1 MVLYINGEITQE
13 LANSVRAQLEKTKG
27 PVELHIDSQGGDVF
41 AGLSIYNMLQRREVT
56 VFVDGIA
63 GSISSVIA
71 LVGEERPQISET
83 GTFAIHNALI
93 NQTQGNH
100 HDLRQVAS
108 SLEKF
113 SDIVASVYEK
123 KTNLKLDEIKE
134 LMNAESIFTADE
146 AVQLGFAKEIYTP
159 LKAVAY
165 FKNIDMNLL
174 ERIRANMAT
183 QEASVTEAQEPSV
196 SAEVEEGDIVAAFDE
211 AQVAEITAIVET
223 VVASLMAGTEEEV
236 SVEAKV
242 GEEVAKILNNI
253 VSEGSAP
260 RQKNISQP
268 TTGKNG
274 MDVFLQTKMEL
285 NKKNKIS

>member
-1 MVLYINGEITQE
+1 MVIYINGEITQE
-13 LANSVRAQLEKTKG
+13 VANSVRAQLEKTKG
-27 PVELHIDSQGGDVF
+27 PVDLHIDSQGGDVF
-41 AGLSIYNMLQRREVT
+41 AGLSIYNMLQRREVE
-56 VFVDGIA
+56 VYVDGLA
-63 GSISSVIA
+63 GSIASVIA
-71 LVGEERPQISET
+71 LSGDERPQISET

-100 HDLRQVAS
+100 HELRQVAS

-123 KTNLKLDEIKE
+123 KTNLKLEEIKE

-211 AQVAEITAIVET
+211 AQVAEITAIVEA
-223 VVASLMAGTEEEV
+223 VVAELMAGTEEV
-236 SVEAKV
+236 VEAKV
-242 GEEVAKILNNI
+242 GEVTAEILNKI

-260 RQKNISQP
+260 RHNKISQP
-268 TTGKNG
+268 TVKMNG
-274 MDVFLQTKMEL
+274 FDAFKAA
-285 NKKNKIS
+285 KNKINSKIS

>member
-56 VFVDGIA
+56 VYVDGLA
-63 GSISSVIA
+63 GSIASVIA
-71 LVGEERPQISET
+71 LVGDERPQISET

-100 HDLRQVAS
+100 HELRQVAS

-174 ERIRANMAT
+174 ERIKANMAT

-196 SAEVEEGDIVAAFDE
+196 SAEVDENEVVAAFDDDQRSE
-211 AQVAEITAIVET
+211 IRLIVEEVVAE
-223 VVASLMAGTEEEV
+223 LMAGTEEI
-236 SVEAKV
+236 VEAKV
-242 GEEVAKILNNI
+242 GESVAAVLNEI
-253 VSEGSAP
+253 TSTGSAP
-260 RQKNISQP
+260 SKAKITAPSQAMDAVSSFYNAKNQIKAI
-268 TTGKNG
+268 G
-274 MDVFLQTKMEL
+274 
-285 NKKNKIS
+285 

>member
-1 MVLYINGEITQE
+1 MVIYLNGEITQE

-41 AGLSIYNMLQRREVT
+41 AGLSIYNMLQRRDVK

-100 HDLRQVAS
+100 HELRQVAS

-123 KTNLKLDEIKE
+123 KTNLKLEEIKE
-134 LMNAESIFTADE
+134 LMNAESIFTANE
-146 AVQLGFAKEIYTP
+146 AVELGFAKEIYTP

-183 QEASVTEAQEPSV
+183 QDASITEAQEPSV

-223 VVASLMAGTEEEV
+223 VVAKLMAGTEEI
-236 SVEAKV
+236 VENKV
-242 GEEVAKILNNI
+242 GEVTAEILNKI

-260 RQKNISQP
+260 RHNKISQP
-268 TTGKNG
+268 TVKMNG
-274 MDVFLQTKMEL
+274 FDAFKAA
-285 NKKNKIS
+285 KNKINSKIS

>member
-41 AGLSIYNMLQRREVT
+41 AGLSIYNMLQRRDVK
-56 VFVDGIA
+56 VFVDGLA

-71 LVGEERPQISET
+71 LVGDERPQISET

-100 HDLRQVAS
+100 HELRQVAS

-223 VVASLMAGTEEEV
+223 VVAELMAGTEEV
-236 SVEAKV
+236 VEAKV
-242 GEEVAKILNNI
+242 GEVTAEILNKI

-260 RQKNISQP
+260 RHNKISQP
-268 TTGKNG
+268 TAKMNG
-274 MDVFLQTKMEL
+274 FDAFKAA
-285 NKKNKIS
+285 KNKINSKIS

>member
-1 MVLYINGEITQE
+1 MVIYINGEITQE
-13 LANSVRAQLEKTKG
+13 VANSVRDQLAKSKD
-27 PVELHIDSQGGDVF
+27 PIELHIDSQGGDVF
-41 AGLSIYNMLQRREVT
+41 AGLSIYNMLQRREVK
-56 VFVDGIA
+56 VYVDGLA
-63 GSISSVIA
+63 GSIASVISLA
-71 LVGEERPQISET
+71 GDERPQISET

-100 HDLRQVAS
+100 HELRQVAS

-113 SDIVASVYEK
+113 SEIVASVYEK

-223 VVASLMAGTEEEV
+223 VVASLMAGTEEV
-236 SVEAKV
+236 VEAKV
-242 GEEVAKILNNI
+242 GEVTAEILNKI

-260 RQKNISQP
+260 RHNKIVQP
-268 TTGKNG
+268 TAAQNG
-274 MDVFLQTKMEL
+274 FDAFYAT
-285 NKKNKIS
+285 KNKIKSKIS

>member
-1 MVLYINGEITQE
+1 MVIYLNGEITQE

-41 AGLSIYNMLQRREVT
+41 AGLSIYNMLQRREVK
-56 VFVDGIA
+56 VYVDGLA
-63 GSISSVIA
+63 GSIASVIA
-71 LVGEERPQISET
+71 LVGDERPQISET

-100 HDLRQVAS
+100 HELRQVAS

-123 KTNLKLDEIKE
+123 KTNLKLEEIKE
-134 LMNAESIFTADE
+134 LMNAESIFTANE
-146 AVQLGFAKEIYTP
+146 AVELGFAKEIYTP

-183 QEASVTEAQEPSV
+183 TEASITEAIDPSV
-196 SAEVEEGDIVAAFDE
+196 QAEVEEGDIVAAFDE

-223 VVASLMAGTEEEV
+223 VVAKLMAGTEEI
-236 SVEAKV
+236 VENKV
-242 GEEVAKILNNI
+242 GEVTAEILNKI

-260 RQKNISQP
+260 RHNKISQP
-268 TTGKNG
+268 TVKMNG
-274 MDVFLQTKMEL
+274 FDAFKAA
-285 NKKNKIS
+285 KNKINSKIS

>member
-56 VFVDGIA
+56 VYVDGLA
-63 GSISSVIA
+63 GSIASVIA
-71 LVGEERPQISET
+71 LVGDERPQISET

-100 HDLRQVAS
+100 HELRQVAS

-123 KTNLKLDEIKE
+123 KTNLKLEEIKE
-134 LMNAESIFTADE
+134 LMNAESIFTANE
-146 AVQLGFAKEIYTP
+146 AVELGFAKEIYTP

-183 QEASVTEAQEPSV
+183 QDASITEAQEPSV

-223 VVASLMAGTEEEV
+223 VVAKLMAGTEEI
-236 SVEAKV
+236 VENKV
-242 GEEVAKILNNI
+242 GEVTAEILNKI

-260 RQKNISQP
+260 RHNKISQP
-268 TTGKNG
+268 TLKMNG
-274 MDVFLQTKMEL
+274 FDAFKAA
-285 NKKNKIS
+285 KNKINSKIS

>member
-27 PVELHIDSQGGDVF
+27 PVDLHIDSQGGDVF

-56 VFVDGIA
+56 VYVDGLA
-63 GSISSVIA
+63 GSIASVIA
-71 LVGEERPQISET
+71 LVGDERPQISET

-100 HDLRQVAS
+100 HELRQVAS

-223 VVASLMAGTEEEV
+223 VVAKLMAGTEEV
-236 SVEAKV
+236 VENKV
-242 GEEVAKILNNI
+242 GEVTAEILNKI

-260 RQKNISQP
+260 RHNKISQP
-268 TTGKNG
+268 TAKMNG
-274 MDVFLQTKMEL
+274 FDAFKAA
-285 NKKNKIS
+285 KNKINSKIS

>member
-13 LANSVRAQLEKTKG
+13 LANSVRDQLAKTKG

-134 LMNAESIFTADE
+134 LMNAESIFTANE
-146 AVQLGFAKEIYTP
+146 AVELGFAKEIYTP

-174 ERIRANMAT
+174 ERFKANMAT
-183 QEASVTEAQEPSV
+183 QSASVTEAQEASV

-211 AQVAEITAIVET
+211 TQVAEITAIVEA
-223 VVASLMAGTEEEV
+223 VVAELMSATEEV
-236 SVEAKV
+236 VENKV
-242 GEEVAKILNNI
+242 GESVAAILNEI
-253 VSEGSAP
+253 TSTGSAP
-260 RQKNISQP
+260 SKAKITAPSQ
-268 TTGKNG
+268 G
-274 MDVFLQTKMEL
+274 MDAVSNFYTY
-285 NKKNKIS
+285 KNKIKSPS

>member
-41 AGLSIYNMLQRREVT
+41 AGLSIYNMLQRRDVK
-56 VFVDGIA
+56 VFVDGLA
-63 GSISSVIA
+63 GSIASVIS
-71 LVGEERPQISET
+71 LVGDERPQISET

-100 HDLRQVAS
+100 HELRQVAS

-123 KTNLKLDEIKE
+123 KTNLKLEEIKE

-174 ERIRANMAT
+174 ERIKANMAT
-183 QEASVTEAQEPSV
+183 QEASITEAQEPSV

-211 AQVAEITAIVET
+211 TQVAEITAIVEA
-223 VVASLMAGTEEEV
+223 VVADLMAGTEEV
-236 SVEAKV
+236 VEAKV
-242 GEEVAKILNNI
+242 GESVAAILNEITSTGNAPSKAKIT
-253 VSEGSAP
+253 AP
-260 RQKNISQP
+260 SQ
-268 TTGKNG
+268 G
-274 MDVFLQTKMEL
+274 MDAVSTFYSA
-285 NKKNKIS
+285 KNKIKSLS

>member
-27 PVELHIDSQGGDVF
+27 PIDLHIDSQGGDVF
-41 AGLSIYNMLQRREVT
+41 AGLSIYNMLQRREVK
-56 VFVDGIA
+56 VYVDGLA
-63 GSISSVIA
+63 GSIASVIA
-71 LVGEERPQISET
+71 LVGDERPQISET

-100 HDLRQVAS
+100 HELRQVAN

-113 SDIVASVYEK
+113 SEIVASVYEK
-123 KTNLKLDEIKE
+123 KTELELEEVKE
-134 LMNAESIFTADE
+134 LMNTESIFTAEE
-146 AVQLGFAKEIYTP
+146 AVKLGFAKEIYEP

-165 FKNIDMNLL
+165 FKKIDMGLL
-174 ERIRANMAT
+174 KNFRNNMAT
-183 QEASVTEAQEPSV
+183 QEASVTEAQAESV

-223 VVASLMAGTEEEV
+223 VVASLMADADTA
-236 SVEAKV
+236 VEAKV
-242 GEEVAKILNNI
+242 GEVTAQILDKV

-260 RQKNISQP
+260 LKKSISQP
-268 TTGKNG
+268 TQPMNG
-274 MDVFLQTKMEL
+274 LQAFYNAKA
-285 NKKNKIS
+285 KIKSNKIS

>member
-27 PVELHIDSQGGDVF
+27 PVDLHIDSQGGDVF

-56 VFVDGIA
+56 VYVDGLA
-63 GSISSVIA
+63 GSIASVIA
-71 LVGEERPQISET
+71 LVGDERPQISET

-100 HDLRQVAS
+100 HELRQVAS

-211 AQVAEITAIVET
+211 AQVAEITAIVEA
-223 VVASLMAGTEEEV
+223 VVAELMAGTEEV
-236 SVEAKV
+236 VEAKV
-242 GEEVAKILNNI
+242 GEVTAEILNKI

-260 RQKNISQP
+260 RHNKISQP
-268 TTGKNG
+268 TAKMNG
-274 MDVFLQTKMEL
+274 FDAFKAA
-285 NKKNKIS
+285 KNKINSKIS

>member
-41 AGLSIYNMLQRREVT
+41 AGLSIYNMLQRRDVK
-56 VFVDGIA
+56 VFVDGLA

-71 LVGEERPQISET
+71 LVGDERPQISET

-100 HDLRQVAS
+100 HELRQVAS

-211 AQVAEITAIVET
+211 AQVAEITAIVEA
-223 VVASLMAGTEEEV
+223 VVAELMAGTEEV
-236 SVEAKV
+236 VEAKV
-242 GEEVAKILNNI
+242 GEVTAEILNKI

-260 RQKNISQP
+260 RHNKISQP
-268 TTGKNG
+268 TAKMNG
-274 MDVFLQTKMEL
+274 FDAFKAA
-285 NKKNKIS
+285 KNKINSKIS

>member
-13 LANSVRAQLEKTKG
+13 LANSVRDQLAKTKG

-41 AGLSIYNMLQRREVT
+41 AGLSIYNMLQRREVK
-56 VFVDGIA
+56 VYVDGLA
-63 GSISSVIA
+63 GSIASVIA
-71 LVGEERPQISET
+71 LVGDERPEISET

-100 HDLRQVAS
+100 HELRQVAS

-123 KTNLKLDEIKE
+123 KTNLKLEEIKE

-183 QEASVTEAQEPSV
+183 QSASVTEAQEPSV

-211 AQVAEITAIVET
+211 TQVAEITAIVEA
-223 VVASLMAGTEEEV
+223 VVAELMAGTEEV
-236 SVEAKV
+236 VEAKV
-242 GEEVAKILNNI
+242 GESVAAILNEITSTGNAPSKAKIT
-253 VSEGSAP
+253 AP
-260 RQKNISQP
+260 SQ
-268 TTGKNG
+268 G
-274 MDVFLQTKMEL
+274 MDAVSNFYTY
-285 NKKNKIS
+285 KNKIKSLS

>member
-27 PVELHIDSQGGDVF
+27 PVDLHIDSQGGDVF

-56 VFVDGIA
+56 VYVDGLA
-63 GSISSVIA
+63 GSIASVIA
-71 LVGEERPQISET
+71 LVGDERPQISET

-146 AVQLGFAKEIYTP
+146 AVQLGFAKEIYQP

-211 AQVAEITAIVET
+211 AQVAEITAIVEA
-223 VVASLMAGTEEEV
+223 VVAELMAGTEEV
-236 SVEAKV
+236 VEAKV
-242 GEEVAKILNNI
+242 GEVTAQILDKV

-260 RQKNISQP
+260 LKKSISQP
-268 TTGKNG
+268 TQPMNGLQAFYNAKAKIKNS
-274 MDVFLQTKMEL
+274 
-285 NKKNKIS
+285 KIS

>member
-27 PVELHIDSQGGDVF
+27 PVDLHIDSQGGDVF

-56 VFVDGIA
+56 VYVDGLA
-63 GSISSVIA
+63 GSIASVIA
-71 LVGEERPQISET
+71 LVGDERPQISET

-100 HDLRQVAS
+100 HDLRQVAL

-113 SDIVASVYEK
+113 SDIVAGVYEK
-123 KTNLKLDEIKE
+123 KTNLKLDDIKD
-134 LMNAESIFTADE
+134 LMNAESIFTANE
-146 AVQLGFAKEIYTP
+146 AVELGFAKSIYTP

-174 ERIRANMAT
+174 ERIKANMAT
-183 QEASVTEAQEPSV
+183 QDASITEAQEPSV

-211 AQVAEITAIVET
+211 TQVAEITAIVEA
-223 VVASLMAGTEEEV
+223 VVADLMAGTEEV
-236 SVEAKV
+236 VEAKV
-242 GEEVAKILNNI
+242 GESVAAILNEITSTGNAPSKAKIT
-253 VSEGSAP
+253 AP
-260 RQKNISQP
+260 SQ
-268 TTGKNG
+268 G
-274 MDVFLQTKMEL
+274 MDAVSTFYSA
-285 NKKNKIS
+285 KNKIKSLS

>member
-41 AGLSIYNMLQRREVT
+41 AGLSIYNMLQRRDVK
-56 VFVDGIA
+56 VFVDGLA

-71 LVGEERPQISET
+71 LVGDERPQISET

-100 HDLRQVAS
+100 HELRQVAS

-123 KTNLKLDEIKE
+123 KTNLKIDEIKE

-183 QEASVTEAQEPSV
+183 QDASITEAQEPSV

-223 VVASLMAGTEEEV
+223 VVASLMAGTEEV
-236 SVEAKV
+236 VEAKV
-242 GEEVAKILNNI
+242 GEVTAEILNQI

-260 RQKNISQP
+260 RHNKISQP
-268 TTGKNG
+268 TAKMNG
-274 MDVFLQTKMEL
+274 FDTFKAA
-285 NKKNKIS
+285 KNKIKANLS

>member
-27 PVELHIDSQGGDVF
+27 PVDLHIDSQGGDVF

-56 VFVDGIA
+56 VYVDGLA
-63 GSISSVIA
+63 GSIASVIA
-71 LVGEERPQISET
+71 LVGDERPQISET

-100 HDLRQVAS
+100 HELRQVAS

-123 KTNLKLDEIKE
+123 KTNLKLEEIKE

-183 QEASVTEAQEPSV
+183 QDASVTEAQAESV

-211 AQVAEITAIVET
+211 TQVAEITAIVEA
-223 VVASLMAGTEEEV
+223 VVAELMAGTEEI
-236 SVEAKV
+236 VEAKV
-242 GEEVAKILNNI
+242 GESVAAILNEITSTGNAPSKAKIT
-253 VSEGSAP
+253 AP
-260 RQKNISQP
+260 SQ
-268 TTGKNG
+268 G
-274 MDVFLQTKMEL
+274 MDAVSTFYSA
-285 NKKNKIS
+285 KNKIKSLS

>member
-27 PVELHIDSQGGDVF
+27 PVDLHIDSQGGDVF

-56 VFVDGIA
+56 VYVDGLA
-63 GSISSVIA
+63 GSIASVIA
-71 LVGEERPQISET
+71 LVGDERPQISET

-159 LKAVAY
+159 LKAMAY

-211 AQVAEITAIVET
+211 AQVAEITAIVEA
-223 VVASLMAGTEEEV
+223 VVAELMAGTEEV
-236 SVEAKV
+236 VEAKV
-242 GEEVAKILNNI
+242 GEVTAQILDKV

-260 RQKNISQP
+260 LKKSISQP
-268 TTGKNG
+268 TQPMNGLQAFYNAKAKIKNS
-274 MDVFLQTKMEL
+274 
-285 NKKNKIS
+285 KIS

>member
-27 PVELHIDSQGGDVF
+27 PVDLHIDSQGGDVF

-56 VFVDGIA
+56 VYVDGLV
-63 GSISSVIA
+63 GSIASVIA
-71 LVGEERPQISET
+71 LVGDERPQISET

-100 HDLRQVAS
+100 HDLRQVAL

-113 SDIVASVYEK
+113 SDIVAGVYEK
-123 KTNLKLDEIKE
+123 KTNLKLDDIKD
-134 LMNAESIFTADE
+134 LMNAESIFTANE
-146 AVQLGFAKEIYTP
+146 AVELGFAKSIYTP

-174 ERIRANMAT
+174 ERIKANMAT
-183 QEASVTEAQEPSV
+183 QEASITEAQEPSV

-211 AQVAEITAIVET
+211 TQVAEITAIVEA
-223 VVASLMAGTEEEV
+223 VVADLMAGTEEV
-236 SVEAKV
+236 VEAKV
-242 GEEVAKILNNI
+242 GESVAAILNEITSTGNAPSKAKIT
-253 VSEGSAP
+253 AP
-260 RQKNISQP
+260 SQ
-268 TTGKNG
+268 G
-274 MDVFLQTKMEL
+274 MDAVSTFYSA
-285 NKKNKIS
+285 KNKIKSLS

>member
-41 AGLSIYNMLQRREVT
+41 AGLSIYNMLQRRDVK
-56 VFVDGIA
+56 VFVDGLA

-71 LVGEERPQISET
+71 LVGDERPQISET

-100 HDLRQVAS
+100 HELRQVAS

-223 VVASLMAGTEEEV
+223 VVAKLMAGTEEV
-236 SVEAKV
+236 VENKV
-242 GEEVAKILNNI
+242 GEVTAEILNKI

-260 RQKNISQP
+260 RHNKISQP
-268 TTGKNG
+268 TAKMNG
-274 MDVFLQTKMEL
+274 FDAFKAA
-285 NKKNKIS
+285 KNKINSKIS

>member
-63 GSISSVIA
+63 GSISSVIS
-71 LVGEERPQISET
+71 LVGDERPQISET

-100 HDLRQVAS
+100 HDLRQVAL

-113 SDIVASVYEK
+113 SDIVAGVYEK
-123 KTNLKLDEIKE
+123 KTNLKLDDIKD
-134 LMNAESIFTADE
+134 LMNAESIFTAKE
-146 AVQLGFAKEIYTP
+146 AVELGFAKSIYTP

-165 FKNIDMNLL
+165 IKTKDMNLL
-174 ERIRANMAT
+174 ERAMANMAT
-183 QEASVTEAQEPSV
+183 TNASVTEAIEPSV
-196 SAEVEEGDIVAAFDE
+196 QAELEKGDIVAAFDE
-211 AQVAEITAIVET
+211 TQVAEITAIVEA
-223 VVASLMAGTEEEV
+223 VVAELMAGTEEV
-236 SVEAKV
+236 VEAKV
-242 GEEVAKILNNI
+242 GESVAAILNEITSTGNAPSKAKIT
-253 VSEGSAP
+253 AP
-260 RQKNISQP
+260 SQ
-268 TTGKNG
+268 G
-274 MDVFLQTKMEL
+274 MDAVSTFYSA
-285 NKKNKIS
+285 KNKIKSLS

>member
-27 PVELHIDSQGGDVF
+27 PVDLHIDSQGGDVF
-41 AGLSIYNMLQRREVT
+41 AGLSIYNMLQRREVK
-56 VFVDGIA
+56 VYVDGLA

-71 LVGEERPQISET
+71 LSGDERPQISET

-100 HDLRQVAS
+100 HELRQVAN

-113 SDIVASVYEK
+113 SEIVASVYEK
-123 KTNLKLDEIKE
+123 KTELKLEEVKE
-134 LMNAESIFTADE
+134 LMNTESIFTAKE

-183 QEASVTEAQEPSV
+183 QEASVTEAQSESV

-223 VVASLMAGTEEEV
+223 VVAELMAGTEEV
-236 SVEAKV
+236 VEAKV
-242 GEEVAKILNNI
+242 GESVAAILNEITSTGNAPSKAKIT
-253 VSEGSAP
+253 AP
-260 RQKNISQP
+260 SQ
-268 TTGKNG
+268 G
-274 MDVFLQTKMEL
+274 MDAVSTFYSA
-285 NKKNKIS
+285 KNKIKSLS

>member
-27 PVELHIDSQGGDVF
+27 PVDLHIDSQGGDVF

-56 VFVDGIA
+56 VYVDGLA
-63 GSISSVIA
+63 GSIASVIA
-71 LVGEERPQISET
+71 LVGDERPQISET

-100 HDLRQVAS
+100 HELRQVAN

-113 SDIVASVYEK
+113 SEIVASVYEK
-123 KTNLKLDEIKE
+123 KTELKLEEVKE
-134 LMNAESIFTADE
+134 LMNTESIFTAKE

-183 QEASVTEAQEPSV
+183 QEASVTEAQSESV

-223 VVASLMAGTEEEV
+223 VVAELMAGTEEV
-236 SVEAKV
+236 VEAKV
-242 GEEVAKILNNI
+242 GESVAAILNEITSTGNAPSKAKIT
-253 VSEGSAP
+253 AP
-260 RQKNISQP
+260 SQ
-268 TTGKNG
+268 G
-274 MDVFLQTKMEL
+274 MDAVSTFYSA
-285 NKKNKIS
+285 KNKIKSLS

>member
-13 LANSVRAQLEKTKG
+13 LANSVRDQLAKTKG
-27 PVELHIDSQGGDVF
+27 PVDLHIDSQGGDVF

-71 LVGEERPQISET
+71 LVGDERPLISET

-123 KTNLKLDEIKE
+123 KTNLKLEEIKE

-159 LKAVAY
+159 LKAMAY

-183 QEASVTEAQEPSV
+183 QDASVTEAQEPSV

-223 VVASLMAGTEEEV
+223 VVASLMAGTEEV
-236 SVEAKV
+236 VEAKV
-242 GEEVAKILNNI
+242 GEVTAEILNKI

-260 RQKNISQP
+260 RHNKISQP
-268 TTGKNG
+268 TVKMNG
-274 MDVFLQTKMEL
+274 FDAFKEA
-285 NKKNKIS
+285 KNKINSKIS

>member
-13 LANSVRAQLEKTKG
+13 LANSVRDQLAKTKG

-41 AGLSIYNMLQRREVT
+41 AGLSIYNMLQRRDVK

-71 LVGEERPQISET
+71 LVGDERPEISET

-100 HDLRQVAS
+100 HELRQVAS

-123 KTNLKLDEIKE
+123 KTNLKLEEIKE

-159 LKAVAY
+159 LKAMAY

-183 QEASVTEAQEPSV
+183 QDASVTEAQEDSV

-223 VVASLMAGTEEEV
+223 VVASLMAGTEEV
-236 SVEAKV
+236 VEAKV
-242 GEEVAKILNNI
+242 GEVTAEILNKI

-260 RQKNISQP
+260 RHNKISQP
-268 TTGKNG
+268 TVKMNG
-274 MDVFLQTKMEL
+274 FDAFKEA
-285 NKKNKIS
+285 KNKINSKIS

>member
-1 MVLYINGEITQE
+1 MVIYINGEITQE
-13 LANSVRAQLEKTKG
+13 VANSVRDQLAKSKD
-27 PVELHIDSQGGDVF
+27 PIELHIDSQGGDVF
-41 AGLSIYNMLQRREVT
+41 AGLSIYNMLQRREVK
-56 VFVDGIA
+56 VYVDGLA

-71 LVGEERPQISET
+71 LSGDERPQISET

-100 HDLRQVAS
+100 HELRQVAN

-113 SDIVASVYEK
+113 SEIVASVYEK
-123 KTNLKLDEIKE
+123 KTELELEEVKE
-134 LMNAESIFTADE
+134 LMNTESIFTAKE

-223 VVASLMAGTEEEV
+223 VVAELMAGTEEV
-236 SVEAKV
+236 VEAKV
-242 GEEVAKILNNI
+242 GESVAAILNEITSTGNAPSKAKIT
-253 VSEGSAP
+253 AP
-260 RQKNISQP
+260 SQ
-268 TTGKNG
+268 G
-274 MDVFLQTKMEL
+274 MDAVSTFYSA
-285 NKKNKIS
+285 KNKIKSLS

>member
-27 PVELHIDSQGGDVF
+27 PVDLHIDSQGGDVF

-56 VFVDGIA
+56 VYVDGLA
-63 GSISSVIA
+63 GSIASVIA
-71 LVGEERPQISET
+71 LVGDERPQISET

-100 HDLRQVAS
+100 HELRQVAS

-223 VVASLMAGTEEEV
+223 VVAELMAGTEEV
-236 SVEAKV
+236 VEAKV
-242 GEEVAKILNNI
+242 GEVTAEILNKI

-260 RQKNISQP
+260 RQNKISQP
-268 TTGKNG
+268 TAKMNG
-274 MDVFLQTKMEL
+274 FDAFKAA
-285 NKKNKIS
+285 KNKINSKIS

>member
-27 PVELHIDSQGGDVF
+27 PVDLHIDSQGGDVF

-56 VFVDGIA
+56 VYVDGLA
-63 GSISSVIA
+63 GSIASVIA
-71 LVGEERPQISET
+71 LVGDERPQISET

-146 AVQLGFAKEIYTP
+146 AVQLGFAKEIYQP

-183 QEASVTEAQEPSV
+183 QDASITEAQEPSV

-223 VVASLMAGTEEEV
+223 VVASLMAGTEEV
-236 SVEAKV
+236 VEAKV
-242 GEEVAKILNNI
+242 GEVTAEILNKI

-260 RQKNISQP
+260 RHNKISQP
-268 TTGKNG
+268 TAKMNG
-274 MDVFLQTKMEL
+274 FDAFKAA
-285 NKKNKIS
+285 KNKINSKIS

>member
-13 LANSVRAQLEKTKG
+13 LANSVRDQLAKTKG
-27 PVELHIDSQGGDVF
+27 PVDLHIDSQGGDVF
-41 AGLSIYNMLQRREVT
+41 AGLSIYNMLQRRDVK
-56 VFVDGIA
+56 VFVDGLA
-63 GSISSVIA
+63 GSIASVIA
-71 LVGEERPQISET
+71 LVGDERPEISET

-100 HDLRQVAS
+100 HELRQVAS

-183 QEASVTEAQEPSV
+183 QDASVTEAQEPSV

-223 VVASLMAGTEEEV
+223 VVASLMAGTEEV
-236 SVEAKV
+236 VEAKV
-242 GEEVAKILNNI
+242 GEVTAEILNKI

-260 RQKNISQP
+260 RHNKISQP
-268 TTGKNG
+268 TVKMNG
-274 MDVFLQTKMEL
+274 FDAFKEA
-285 NKKNKIS
+285 KNKINSKIS

>member
-56 VFVDGIA
+56 VYVDGLA
-63 GSISSVIA
+63 GSIASVIA
-71 LVGEERPQISET
+71 LVGDERPQISET

-100 HDLRQVAS
+100 HELRQVAS

-123 KTNLKLDEIKE
+123 KTNLKLEEIKE
-134 LMNAESIFTADE
+134 LMNAESIFTANE
-146 AVQLGFAKEIYTP
+146 AVELGFAKEIYTP

-183 QEASVTEAQEPSV
+183 QDASITEAQEPSV

-223 VVASLMAGTEEEV
+223 VVAKLMAGTEEI
-236 SVEAKV
+236 VENKV
-242 GEEVAKILNNI
+242 GEVTAEILNKI

-260 RQKNISQP
+260 RHNKISQP
-268 TTGKNG
+268 TVKMNG
-274 MDVFLQTKMEL
+274 FDAFKAA
-285 NKKNKIS
+285 KNKINSKIS

>member
-1 MVLYINGEITQE
+1 MVIYINGEITQE

-27 PVELHIDSQGGDVF
+27 PVDLHIDSQGGDVF
-41 AGLSIYNMLQRREVT
+41 AGLSIYNMLQRRDVK
-56 VFVDGIA
+56 VFVDGLA
-63 GSISSVIA
+63 GSIASVIA
-71 LVGEERPQISET
+71 LVGDERPQISET

-100 HDLRQVAS
+100 HELRQVAS

-123 KTNLKLDEIKE
+123 KTNLKLEEIKE

-183 QEASVTEAQEPSV
+183 QDASITEAQEPSV

-223 VVASLMAGTEEEV
+223 VVAKLMAGTEEI
-236 SVEAKV
+236 VENKV
-242 GEEVAKILNNI
+242 GEVTAEILNKI

-260 RQKNISQP
+260 RHNKISQP
-268 TTGKNG
+268 TVKMNG
-274 MDVFLQTKMEL
+274 FDAFKAA
-285 NKKNKIS
+285 KNKINSKIS

>member
-1 MVLYINGEITQE
+1 MVIYLNGEITQE

-27 PVELHIDSQGGDVF
+27 PVDLHIDSQGGDVF
-41 AGLSIYNMLQRREVT
+41 AGLSIYNMLQRRDVK
-56 VFVDGIA
+56 VFVDGLA
-63 GSISSVIA
+63 GSIASVIA
-71 LVGEERPQISET
+71 LVGDERPQISET

-100 HDLRQVAS
+100 HELRQVAS

-123 KTNLKLDEIKE
+123 KTNLKLEEIKE
-134 LMNAESIFTADE
+134 LMNAESIFTANE
-146 AVQLGFAKEIYTP
+146 AVELGFAKEIYTP

-183 QEASVTEAQEPSV
+183 TEASITEAIDPSV
-196 SAEVEEGDIVAAFDE
+196 QAEVEEGDIVAAFDE

-223 VVASLMAGTEEEV
+223 VVAKLMAGTEEI
-236 SVEAKV
+236 VENKV
-242 GEEVAKILNNI
+242 GEVTAEILNKI

-260 RQKNISQP
+260 RHNKISQP
-268 TTGKNG
+268 TVKMNG
-274 MDVFLQTKMEL
+274 FDAFKAA
-285 NKKNKIS
+285 KNKINSKIS

>member
-27 PVELHIDSQGGDVF
+27 PVDLHIDSQGGDVF

-56 VFVDGIA
+56 VYVDGLA
-63 GSISSVIA
+63 GSIASVIA
-71 LVGEERPQISET
+71 LVGDERPQISET

-159 LKAVAY
+159 LKAMAY

-183 QEASVTEAQEPSV
+183 QEASVTEAQSESV

-223 VVASLMAGTEEEV
+223 VVASLMAGTEEV
-236 SVEAKV
+236 VEAKV
-242 GEEVAKILNNI
+242 GEVTAEILNKI

-260 RQKNISQP
+260 RHNKISQP
-268 TTGKNG
+268 TAKMNG
-274 MDVFLQTKMEL
+274 FDAFKAA
-285 NKKNKIS
+285 KNKINSKIS